1 MLDLP
6 PQPVTIVVTASRA
19 PEAEEQ
25 SPASVTLIDAERIE
39 RLGAPLVTD
48 LLRLAPSLAVSVSGP
63 AGSLADVRIRG
74 AEANH
79 SLLFVEG
86 IRAND
91 PAAGNAPR
99 FELLNADLASRIEV
113 VRGPQS
119 ALWGSEA
126 IGGVV
131 AVDGAAPGDGGSR
144 VDVEAGSLSLIH
156 ISEPTRPY

>member
-6 PQPVTIVVTASRA
+6 TEPTIVVTASRA
-19 PEAEEQ
+19 PEAKDET
-25 SPASVTLIDAERIE
+25 PASITLIDAARIE
-39 RLGAPLVTD
+39 RLGAPLVVD
-48 LLRLAPSLAVSVSGP
+48 LLRLSPSLAVSVSGP

-99 FELLNADLASRIEV
+99 FELLNADLASRIEI

-119 ALWGSEA
+119 A
-126 IGGVV
+126 
-131 AVDGAAPGDGGSR
+131 
-144 VDVEAGSLSLIH
+144 
-156 ISEPTRPY
+156 